1 MIIFFYVY
9 RKTRESSYLIEIIV
23 EIHFVNIFKLMI
35 LIAIDIV
42 NIKKIFINFRIRTLA
57 INIILKYSTKIRTIY
72 KNIKIIRIVIN
83 YSKEKNFQNVKIGEK
98 RSIHNSEIDDSKK
111 RARNVTGMVHR
122 LAYLCIFLHRY
133 GGAAFVLRHQPD

>member
-1 MIIFFYVY
+1 VQKYI
-9 RKTRESSYLIEIIV
+9 RSKNARL
-23 EIHFVNIFKLMI
+23 KLKRS
-35 LIAIDIV
+35 V
-42 NIKKIFINFRIRTLA
+42 C
-57 INIILKYSTKIRTIY
+57 SIY
-72 KNIKIIRIVIN
+72 
-83 YSKEKNFQNVKIGEK
+83 KEKNFQNVKIGEK